1 MAAHTQHL
9 RGSGRRI
16 MRSVWDNGHGVGW
29 GSNSRG
35 KLGPTSGRLK
45 RQMTRRAQIL
55 AQLRV
60 RERQLRSEA
69 LLPYVVVAGQGWLQD
84 E

>member
-1 MAAHTQHL
+1 MVSTQANEVI
-9 RGSGRRI
+9 RTVEVNR
-16 MRSVWDNGHGVGW
+16 DNGHGVGW
-29 GSNSRG
+29 GNSSRG

-45 RQMTRRAQIL
+45 RQMTRRARIL

>member
-1 MAAHTQHL
+1 MVSTQANKVI
-9 RGSGRRI
+9 RTAEVNR
-16 MRSVWDNGHGVGW
+16 DNGHGVGW